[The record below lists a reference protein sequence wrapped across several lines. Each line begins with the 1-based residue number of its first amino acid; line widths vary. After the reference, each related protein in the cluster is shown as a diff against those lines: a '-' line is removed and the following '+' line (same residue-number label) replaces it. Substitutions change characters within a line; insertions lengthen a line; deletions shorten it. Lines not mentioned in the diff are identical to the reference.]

1 MKEKKV
7 ELSLFFFQWENLRRV
22 AVGILNCCLAARS
35 TGLDFRAGEYT
46 WWKFWWV
53 FIEFLSQL
61 FFFFFFFE
69 DLCSDCYK
77 MNMYIDLF
85 CYRVETW

>member
-7 ELSLFFFQWENLRRV
+7 ELSLFFFQRESLRRV

-53 FIEFLSQL
+53 FIEFLPN
-61 FFFFFFFE
+61 FFFFE
-69 DLCSDCYK
+69 DLCSNCYE
-77 MNMYIDLF
+77 MNMYIELS